1 MRERDPYEIVL
12 LDSHNVW
19 LGRSPGGVLQAVIE
33 GVEYPEV
40 LLYRTYPF
48 SKPTEYISVRNPKE
62 EEIGIIRSLQELEL
76 ASREEAERELN
87 LRYLIPRITHIEKI
101 QQKPALWI
109 WKVETTL
116 GPMTLA
122 LRNLHEHLQSPAPG
136 RYLISDIEG
145 RRCEIVDINAM
156 DAHSRK
162 QWNKIL

>member
-1 MRERDPYEIVL
+1 MRDPYEIIV
-12 LDSHNVW
+12 LDSQNVW
-19 LGRSPGGVLQAVIE
+19 LGRSSGGVLQAVID

-40 LLYRTYPF
+40 LLYRAYPF

-62 EEIGIIRSLQELEL
+62 EEIGIIRNLMELET
-76 ASREEAERELN
+76 ASREEAERELH

-145 RRCEIVDINAM
+145 RRCEIEDISTL

>member
-1 MRERDPYEIVL
+1 MRDPYEIVVL
-12 LDSHNVW
+12 EGQDVW
-19 LGRSPGGVLQAVIE
+19 LGRSEGGILHAVINGE
-33 GVEYPEV
+33 EYPEV
-40 LLYRTYPF
+40 LLFRAYPF
-48 SKPTEYISVRNPKE
+48 SKPTEYISVRNPKL
-62 EEIGIIRSLQELEL
+62 EEIGIIRNLADLEL
-76 ASREEAERELN
+76 PSREEAERELN
-87 LRYLIPRITHIEKI
+87 LRYLIPRITYIEKI

-145 RRCEIVDINAM
+145 RRCEIEDVAKL